1 MKYITFIL
9 VLCSTTLF
17 SQRTIHT
24 EPVYQPITETSGGI
38 NIWIDSL
45 GSIQFGTT
53 PVGYSK
59 INWDSV
65 YLDETSGDVLRFKR
79 DKPIISG
86 SGVTFG
92 INTLTI
98 DRPSFTTVTAGKGV
112 RLRALPSG
120 DVIAEIDTAQTSLFI
135 TERETYSSTPM
146 VTWTSGYER
155 DTALLLSSN
164 VKATTAITQII
175 YDDSVPGITLNLDS
189 LKFARDIQLP
199 QAWQD
204 STVWD
209 APYDPNL
216 FFHKSHEWVYSEFD
230 DLNQDYQKQF
240 PYPLGGMEYQG
251 RICKVCKTKQQRTI
265 YYGTGKNP
273 FKKIPTNSP
282 YSQLLLQS
290 RQ

>member
-1 MKYITFIL
+1 
-9 VLCSTTLF
+9 
-17 SQRTIHT
+17 
-24 EPVYQPITETSGGI
+24 
-38 NIWIDSL
+38 L
-45 GSIQFGTT
+45 GHLQFG
-53 PVGYSK
+53 K
-59 INWDSV
+59 DSNTHFTKTDTASRGIELNRV
-65 YLDETSGDVLRFKR
+65 S
-79 DKPIISG
+79 PIISS
-86 SGVTFG
+86 SGVTYG

-112 RLRALPSG
+112 RLRELPSG
-120 DVIAEIDTAQTSLFI
+120 DVIAEIDSVEVFR
-135 TERETYSSTPM
+135 TEDFVHGPEGGFTGSSATM
-146 VTWTSGYER
+146 VTPTIR
-155 DTALLLSSN
+155 
-164 VKATTAITQII
+164 IM
-175 YDDSVPGITLNLDS
+175 YDDGGSDITMNLDS